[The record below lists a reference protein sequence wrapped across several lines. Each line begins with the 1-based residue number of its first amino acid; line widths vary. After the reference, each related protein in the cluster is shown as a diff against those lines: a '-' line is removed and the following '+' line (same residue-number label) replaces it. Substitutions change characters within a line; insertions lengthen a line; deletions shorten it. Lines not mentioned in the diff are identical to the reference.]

1 MMPMTIEELK
11 LWKNSDVCCMCDEK
25 IDEKMKIL

>member
-1 MMPMTIEELK
+1 MTIEKLK

-25 IDEKMKIL
+25 IDEKIKIL

>member
-1 MMPMTIEELK
+1 MTIEELK

-25 IDEKMKIL
+25 IDEKMQIL

>member
-1 MMPMTIEELK
+1 MTIEELK

-25 IDEKMKIL
+25 MDEKMKIL